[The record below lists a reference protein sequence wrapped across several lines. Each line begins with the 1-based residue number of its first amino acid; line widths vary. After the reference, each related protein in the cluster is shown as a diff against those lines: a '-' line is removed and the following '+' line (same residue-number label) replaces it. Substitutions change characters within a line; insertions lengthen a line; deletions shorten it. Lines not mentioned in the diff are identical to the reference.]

1 MNEEQPMRTLPTRL
15 TAVTVAATVA
25 MALLPSLASAD
36 EAAPPRAEPA
46 LASVRAATATYHDIE
61 VALADGFVQA
71 SDCVDSPEGG
81 MGYHYLNPARLD
93 TELVLDEPEVLLY
106 ERGRDGRLRLTG
118 VEYLVMD
125 ADGDPESLEHHVL
138 AGQHL
143 HGPKIGPIPA
153 HYLLHVW
160 IWKHNPSGT
169 FADWNPRVTC

>member
-1 MNEEQPMRTLPTRL
+1 MHPFRTRRL
-15 TAVTVAATVA
+15 TTIAVAAAVAA
-25 MALLPSLASAD
+25 MALLPGLASAD
-36 EAAPPRAEPA
+36 EAPPNDVAPA
-46 LASVRAATATYHDIE
+46 LASVRAATARYHDIE
-61 VALADGFVQA
+61 VALADGFVPA
-71 SDCVDSPEGG
+71 SGCVVSPQGG

-106 ERGRDGRLRLTG
+106 ERDRHGRLRLTG

-125 ADGDPESLEHHVL
+125 ADGDPETLEHHVL

-143 HGPKIGPIPA
+143 RGPKVGPIPA

-169 FADWNPRVTC
+169 FADWNPRVGC

>member
-1 MNEEQPMRTLPTRL
+1 MHTFRTRL
-15 TAVTVAATVA
+15 TVLATVAAVA
-25 MALLPSLASAD
+25 AVAFVPTLAAAAD
-36 EAAPPRAEPA
+36 APAATSEPA
-46 LASVRAATATYHDIE
+46 LASVRAATVRYHDLE
-61 VALADGFVQA
+61 VALADGFVPA
-71 SDCVDSPEGG
+71 SDCVDSPAGA
-81 MGYHYLNPARLD
+81 MGFHYLNPARLD

-125 ADGDPESLEHHVL
+125 ADGDPETLEHHVL

-143 HGPKIGPIPA
+143 HGPKVGPIPA

-160 IWKHNPSGT
+160 IWKHNPAGT